1 MPGVAGNMSLEI
13 TPSRK
18 DRSLR
23 RVVSDLR
30 ADAGLLVRQEIA
42 LAKAEVKEK
51 LAGVAKQ
58 TAMFG
63 AAGLLAYA
71 GLLVLCGALIL
82 GVIALGVVAWLA
94 TLAVGFVV
102 LLCSFLIV
110 QRARHLKRPGR

>member
-1 MPGVAGNMSLEI
+1 MSVEI

-18 DRSLR
+18 DRSLK

-30 ADAGLLVRQEIA
+30 TDAGLLMRQEIA

-51 LAGVAKQ
+51 LKGMVKQ
-58 TAMFG
+58 GAMFG

-71 GLLVLCGALIL
+71 GLLVLFAALIL
-82 GVIALGVVAWLA
+82 GVIALGVAAWLA

-102 LLCSFLIV
+102 LLGAFLIV
-110 QRARHLKRPGR
+110 QRARHLKGTGR

>member
-1 MPGVAGNMSLEI
+1 MTTDI

-18 DRSLR
+18 DRSLKH
-23 RVVSDLR
+23 VVSDLR

-51 LAGVAKQ
+51 LTGVAKQ
-58 TAMFG
+58 AAMFG

-71 GLLVLCGALIL
+71 GLLVLCAALIL
-82 GVIALGVVAWLA
+82 GVIALGVAAWLA

-102 LLCSFLIV
+102 LLGAWVIV
-110 QRARHLKRPGR
+110 QRARHGKATSR